1 MEWILILGW
10 GSPIG
15 IGIFLV
21 LLGFM
26 IFLLAKADETIKRTK
41 AFAKEKG
48 IEKKSVLRE
57 KLGSPQK

>member
-1 MEWILILGW
+1 MDWILVLGW

-26 IFLLAKADETIKRTK
+26 IFVLAKADETIKRTK
-41 AFAKEKG
+41 AFTKEKG

-57 KLGSPQK
+57 KLGSSQK